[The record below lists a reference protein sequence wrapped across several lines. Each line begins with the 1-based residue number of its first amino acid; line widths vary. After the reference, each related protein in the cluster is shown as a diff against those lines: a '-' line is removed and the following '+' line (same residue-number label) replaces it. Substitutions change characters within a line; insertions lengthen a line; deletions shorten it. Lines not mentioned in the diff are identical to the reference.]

1 MDRNKLGIKSIVRKQ
16 KKVIEKII
24 ISFIDFYGLY
34 ISPLIPTQCRY
45 HPTCSAYMKESIE
58 KKGLIKGIIKGIL
71 RILKCNPFFSGGYD
85 PVK

>member
-1 MDRNKLGIKSIVRKQ
+1 MDRDKLGIKDIVGKQ
-16 KKVIEKII
+16 KKALEKTII
-24 ISFIDFYGLY
+24 LFIDFYSLY
-34 ISPLIPTQCRY
+34 ISPLVPTQCRY

-58 KKGLIKGIIKGIL
+58 KKGLIKGTLKGVL